1 MGKITSKM
9 DSSFG
14 DATLTLKEAN
24 ERQLLQLS
32 EQEVL
37 LEKET
42 PLSSRELDIPLAD
55 IKTANPSGILLTY
68 DPSN

>member
-1 MGKITSKM
+1 MMSKDTSKK

-14 DATLTLKEAN
+14 DATLTLKEN
-24 ERQLLQLS
+24 DRQLRQLS
-32 EQEVL
+32 EQEEL

-55 IKTANPSGILLTY
+55 IKTA
-68 DPSN
+68 